1 MTGRL
6 IAVVGP
12 SGVGKDTVMA
22 ALVAA
27 DPRLALVRRVIT
39 RPSDAGGE
47 DFDGVDRA
55 TFETMRDAG
64 AFALWWSAHELSYGI
79 PVEVDAALAAG
90 RDMWQTCR
98 AGFWCR
104 RRRGLR
110 SCTLSLWSRAPS
122 CWPSGWPPEAARIR
136 RRSRAGWHGRDR
148 ACPRASRRRK
158 STIPAR
164 CQRRSRRR
172 LQAFTRARHSG

>member
-27 DPRLALVRRVIT
+27 DLRLALVRRVIT

-90 RDMWQTCR
+90 RDMVANLSRGVLVQAQARFAQLHVISLVARPEVLAERLAARGREDPAQIARRLAR
-98 AGFWCR
+98 AGS
-104 RRRGLR
+104 GLPEGIAAQEVDN
-110 SCTLSLWSRAPS
+110 SGALS
-122 CWPSGWPPEAARIR
+122 ETVAAAL
-136 RRSRAGWHGRDR
+136 AGLYPVK
-148 ACPRASRRRK
+148 A
-158 STIPAR
+158 
-164 CQRRSRRR
+164 
-172 LQAFTRARHSG
+172 